1 MKSPWHRGQRDDQ
14 HTPVEMRFIDMFM
27 TALGSLVFLALLLAF
42 LLPKT
47 TQSEIK
53 DEDVERLKKENQK
66 IVAENQHLRRQ
77 IQLQQQASPADTTKT
92 EDADIMKRWFGILLL
107 TSGCPSSEPELYARY
122 EGKLFNVKTGE
133 LVPDAEQFDASDVAK
148 KSTFFGNRYFDIGK
162 GTDSATTSQPILKEV
177 PSIGLDRLNKAG
189 LHAKLFYGIHR
200 GADALWSV
208 YVGLRDPIE
217 QGDRECI
224 VEPIYLSYPGLIPGD
239 KIVMTQLRPFAWLRR
254 FKVNLDGTTT
264 FGTLPRGD
272 EQFKSDLAE
281 FSKKQSQILCEKK
294 SICDTIDAH
303 LALLDPSALPP
314 LKKMSGGTT
323 ESIPGREHKYQ
334 GRAQYQSSG
343 RHHLLRRQRQPR

>member
-1 MKSPWHRGQRDDQ
+1 VKSPWHRGQRDDQ

-133 LVPDAEQFDASDVAK
+133 LVPDADQICFIAPQIVLCVIYHQ
-148 KSTFFGNRYFDIGK
+148 T
-162 GTDSATTSQPILKEV
+162 Q
-177 PSIGLDRLNKAG
+177 AG
-189 LHAKLFYGIHR
+189 MGI
-200 GADALWSV
+200 A
-208 YVGLRDPIE
+208 
-217 QGDRECI
+217 
-224 VEPIYLSYPGLIPGD
+224 
-239 KIVMTQLRPFAWLRR
+239 
-254 FKVNLDGTTT
+254 
-264 FGTLPRGD
+264 
-272 EQFKSDLAE
+272 
-281 FSKKQSQILCEKK
+281 
-294 SICDTIDAH
+294 
-303 LALLDPSALPP
+303 
-314 LKKMSGGTT
+314 
-323 ESIPGREHKYQ
+323 
-334 GRAQYQSSG
+334 
-343 RHHLLRRQRQPR
+343 